1 MSSALQANRRS
12 RGRSRIYAWSALA
25 VALAVAL
32 SIGATR
38 PSSGSTS
45 AQRANSIDS
54 ALRCPSCEDIS
65 VAASSAPAA
74 VAIRKIVARRVSG
87 GQSTAQIESFLES
100 RYGVGILL
108 RPPTSGLSA
117 AVWIAPSVAVGAGL
131 LGLGV
136 FFWRRRRLEPSTVP
150 DEDRALV
157 DAALGRTRARATGT

>member
-1 MSSALQANRRS
+1 M
-12 RGRSRIYAWSALA
+12 
-25 VALAVAL
+25 
-32 SIGATR
+32 
-38 PSSGSTS
+38 
-45 AQRANSIDS
+45 
-54 ALRCPSCEDIS
+54 
-65 VAASSAPAA
+65 AASSAPAA